1 MFDFFRNHIKI
12 FMGLLMLLI
21 IPSFVLFG
29 VEGYTDFRNS
39 AEPVAVVGRDKIT
52 QEQLDAAHRDET
64 ERLLASMPQ
73 LDRAMLNSDVA
84 QRATLE
90 RMLDER
96 VLALAADQMHF
107 ITSDQRLAR
116 ELVQDPNI
124 AALRQPDGTLDVQ
137 RYQELLRT
145 QGLTPETFELS
156 VRANLARQ
164 QVLQGISASAFV
176 PASVAQGALNAF
188 FEQREIQVARFA
200 PQDFRSRVQLTDADV
215 QKYYDA
221 NPAQFQAPEQVDMEY
236 VVLDLDAIVRGIRL
250 NEADVRAYY
259 EQNQASQASK
269 EERRARHILL
279 TVAAD
284 APAADKAKV
293 RQQADALL
301 AQLRQSPNK
310 FAELA
315 KQHSQDPGSAT
326 QGGDLGF
333 FARGAMVKPFEDAVF
348 GLKQDQISDVVES
361 EFGLHIIQLTEVR
374 QPAAQPFEQVRA
386 TLEQDLKRQQAQR
399 QYAEAAETFSNLV
412 YEQADSLQPVADK
425 LGLTVQTATGVLRS
439 GPTAADA
446 PAVLRTPKLLEAVFA
461 ADALRAPYRNTEAVE
476 AGTNQLVA
484 ARVLKHNPAH
494 TRPLAEV
501 AAQVRERLLQ
511 QRTAAEA
518 VAEGQAKLAAWKA
531 TPAQASLAAPV
542 LVSRNALQ
550 GLPMPVVAAALS
562 ADVSATSPAWA
573 GVDAGPAGY
582 FVLQVRRSVPRP
594 ATVAAQA
601 QQENAQLAQMWA
613 QVESQAYLQALRQ
626 QFKAEV
632 VAKKPAQ
639 NQP

>member
-90 RMLDER
+90 RMIDER
-96 VLALAADQMHF
+96 VLALAADKMHLV
-107 ITSDQRLAR
+107 TSDQRLAR
-116 ELVQDPNI
+116 ELTQDPNI
-124 AALRQPDGTLDVQ
+124 AALRQPDGKLDVQ
-137 RYQELLRT
+137 RYQELLRA

-164 QVLQGISASAFV
+164 QVLQGITASAFV
-176 PASVAQGALNAF
+176 PTALAQGALNAF

-215 QKYYDA
+215 QQYYDA
-221 NPAQFQAPEQVDMEY
+221 NPAQFQAPEQVDLEY

-279 TVAAD
+279 TVVAD

-412 YEQADSLQPVADK
+412 YEQADSLKPVAEK
-425 LGLTVQTATGVLRS
+425 LGLTVHTATGVLRS

-446 PAVLRTPKLLEAVFA
+446 SAVLRAPKLLQAVFA

-484 ARVLKHNPAH
+484 ARVFKHAPAH
-494 TRPLAEV
+494 TRPLTEV

-511 QRTAAEA
+511 QRALAAA
-518 VAEGQAKLAAWKA
+518 VTEGQAKLAAWKA
-531 TPAQASLAAPV
+531 APAQAALAAPV

>member
-215 QKYYDA
+215 QQYYDA

-259 EQNQASQASK
+259 EQNQASHASK

-374 QPAAQPFEQVRA
+374 QPATQPFEQVRA

-425 LGLTVQTATGVLRS
+425 LGLTVHTATGVLRS

-511 QRTAAEA
+511 QRALAAA
-518 VAEGQAKLAAWKA
+518 VTEGQAKLAAWKA
-531 TPAQASLAAPV
+531 APAQAALAAPV

-550 GLPMPVVAAALS
+550 GLPLPVVSAALS
-562 ADVSATSPAWA
+562 ADVSATSPAWV
-573 GVDAGPAGY
+573 GVDAGQAGY
-582 FVLQVRRSVPRP
+582 FVVQVRRSVPRP
-594 ATVAAQA
+594 TVEAAQV
-601 QQENAQLAQMWA
+601 QQENAQLAQMWI
-613 QVESQAYLQALRQ
+613 QVESDAYLQALRQ

>member
-73 LDRAMLNSDVA
+73 LNRAMLNSDVA

-96 VLALAADQMHF
+96 VLALAADTMHF
-107 ITSDQRLAR
+107 TTSDQRLAR

-124 AALRQPDGTLDVQ
+124 AALRQADGTLDVQ
-137 RYQELLRT
+137 RYQDLLKA
-145 QGLTPETFELS
+145 QGLTPQTFEASL
-156 VRANLARQ
+156 RANLARQ
-164 QVLQGISASAFV
+164 QVTQGIVASAFV
-176 PASVAQGALNAF
+176 PTAVAQSALGAF

-236 VVLDLDAIVRGIRL
+236 VVLNLDALVRGIRL

-259 EQNQASQASK
+259 EQNQAREAGK

-293 RQQADALL
+293 KQQADALL

-348 GLKQDQISDVVES
+348 ALNQDQISDVVES
-361 EFGLHIIQLTEVR
+361 EFGFHIVQLTDVR
-374 QPAAQPFEQVRA
+374 QPVAKPFEQVRA
-386 TLEQDLKRQQAQR
+386 TLEQELKRQQAQR

-412 YEQADSLQPVADK
+412 YEQADSLKPVADK
-425 LGLTVQTATGVLRS
+425 LGLTVHTATGVLRS
-439 GPTAADA
+439 GPTAGDA
-446 PAVLRTPKLLEAVFA
+446 PAVLRAPKLLQAVFA
-461 ADALRAPYRNTEAVE
+461 ADAVRAPYRNTEAVE
-476 AGTNQLVA
+476 VGSQQLVA

-501 AAQVRERLLQ
+501 NAQVRERLLQ
-511 QRTAAEA
+511 QRAAAEA

-542 LVSRNALQ
+542 LVSRKALQ
-550 GLPMPVVAAALS
+550 GLPVPVVAAALS
-562 ADVSATSPAWA
+562 ADLQAQSPAWV
-573 GVDAGPAGY
+573 GVDAGQAGY
-582 FVLQVRRSVPRP
+582 FVVQVRRSVPRP
-594 ATVAAQA
+594 TVEAAQA
-601 QQENAQLAQMWA
+601 QQENAQLAQMWS
-613 QVESQAYLQALRQ
+613 QVETQAYLQALRA

>member
-90 RMLDER
+90 RMMDER

-215 QKYYDA
+215 QQYYDA

-425 LGLTVQTATGVLRS
+425 LGLTVHTATGVLRS

-511 QRTAAEA
+511 QRALAAA
-518 VAEGQAKLAAWKA
+518 VTEGQAKLAAWKA
-531 TPAQASLAAPV
+531 APAQAALAAPV

>member
-90 RMLDER
+90 RMMDER

-425 LGLTVQTATGVLRS
+425 LGLTVHTATGVLRS

>member
-12 FMGLLMLLI
+12 FMRLLMLLI

-39 AEPVAVVGRDKIT
+39 AEPVAVIGGDKIT

-90 RMLDER
+90 RMMDER

-116 ELVQDPNI
+116 ELTQDPNI
-124 AALRQPDGTLDVQ
+124 AALRQPDGKLDVQ

-215 QKYYDA
+215 QQYYDA

-425 LGLTVQTATGVLRS
+425 LGLTVHTATGVLRS

-511 QRTAAEA
+511 QRALAAA
-518 VAEGQAKLAAWKA
+518 VTEGQAKLAAWKA
-531 TPAQASLAAPV
+531 APAQASLAAPV

-550 GLPMPVVAAALS
+550 GLPVPVVAAALS

>member
-64 ERLLASMPQ
+64 ERLLASRPQ

-84 QRATLE
+84 RRATLE
-90 RMLDER
+90 RMMDER

-215 QKYYDA
+215 QQYYDA

-425 LGLTVQTATGVLRS
+425 LGLTVHTATGVLRS

>member
-90 RMLDER
+90 RMMDER
-96 VLALAADQMHF
+96 VLALAADKMHLV
-107 ITSDQRLAR
+107 TSDQRLAR
-116 ELVQDPNI
+116 ELTQDPNI
-124 AALRQPDGTLDVQ
+124 AALRQPDGKLDVQ
-137 RYQELLRT
+137 RYQELLRA

-164 QVLQGISASAFV
+164 QVLQGITASAFV
-176 PASVAQGALNAF
+176 PTALAQGALNAF

-215 QKYYDA
+215 QQYYDA

-425 LGLTVQTATGVLRS
+425 LGLTVHTAIVVLRS